1 MPRESLPLVVD
12 DLSTFAKALRAQLL
26 AHDAAQPPG
35 HQTLLN
41 MLARAAG
48 HRNLQT
54 LQARPPAPPARAPV
68 QAEAGHSDIVRRT
81 LRLFDDQGRL
91 QRLPVKRSLQLM
103 ALWGLWM
110 HFDAKR
116 PYTER
121 EVNQILTAWHG
132 FGDYCTLRRD
142 LVMQR
147 LMARTPD
154 SAVYTKLPAR
164 PDGNAMALMRALR
177 QRAH

>member
-12 DLSTFAKALRAQLL
+12 DLSTFAKSLRAQLL
-26 AHDAAQPPG
+26 KLESPQPPG

-54 LQARPPAPPARAPV
+54 LMARPPSPSRRPAEPPAEV
-68 QAEAGHSDIVRRT
+68 SEIVRRT

-91 QRLPVKRSLQLM
+91 TRLPVKRSVQLM

-110 HFDAKR
+110 RFDAKR
-116 PYTER
+116 HYRER
-121 EVNQILTAWHG
+121 EVNQILNCWHT
-132 FGDYCTLRRD
+132 FGDHCTLRRD
-142 LVMQR
+142 LVTQN
-147 LMARTPD
+147 LMARTAD
-154 SAVYTKLPAR
+154 SSVYNKLPAR
-164 PDGNAMALMRALR
+164 PGADAMALMRALR
-177 QRAH
+177 QLGS

>member
-12 DLSTFAKALRAQLL
+12 DLSSFAKALRAQLL
-26 AHDAAQPPG
+26 KHEPSQPPG

-54 LQARPPAPPARAPV
+54 LKARPPAPPPKAAPPA
-68 QAEAGHSDIVRRT
+68 AELSDIVRRT

-91 QRLPVKRSLQLM
+91 TRLPVKRSLQLM

-110 HFDAKR
+110 RFDAKR
-116 PYTER
+116 PYRER
-121 EVNQILTAWHG
+121 EVNQILTTWHS
-132 FGDYCTLRRD
+132 FGDHCTLRRD
-142 LVMQR
+142 LVTQK
-147 LMARTPD
+147 LLARTAD
-154 SAVYTKLPAR
+154 SSVYTKLPAR
-164 PDGNAMALMRALR
+164 PAEDAMALMRALR
-177 QRAH
+177 QLGS

>member
-12 DLSTFAKALRAQLL
+12 DLSTFAKSLRAQLL
-26 AHDAAQPPG
+26 KHESPQPPG

-54 LQARPPAPPARAPV
+54 LQARPPSPPAATVPANAP
-68 QAEAGHSDIVRRT
+68 HSDIVRRT
-81 LRLFDDQGRL
+81 LNLFDTQGRL
-91 QRLPVKRSLQLM
+91 QRLPAKRSLQLL

-110 HFDAKR
+110 RFDAKR
-116 PYTER
+116 QYRER

-142 LVMQR
+142 LVTQR

-154 SAVYTKLPAR
+154 SSVYTKLPAR
-164 PDGNAMALMRALR
+164 PNADAMALMRALR
-177 QRAH
+177 QRAQ

>member
-1 MPRESLPLVVD
+1 MARESLPLVVD
-12 DLSTFAKALRAQLL
+12 DLSTFTKSLRTQLL
-26 AHDAAQPPG
+26 AHPATPG

-48 HRNLQT
+48 HRNLQM
-54 LQARPPAPPARAPV
+54 LKARPPALPRTTTPARA
-68 QAEAGHSDIVRRT
+68 EHSDIVRRT

-110 HFDAKR
+110 RFDAKR
-116 PYTER
+116 PYRER
-121 EVNQILTAWHG
+121 EVNQILTAWHC

-142 LVMQR
+142 LVTQS
-147 LMARTPD
+147 LMARTTD
-154 SAVYTKLPAR
+154 SSVYTKLPAR
-164 PDGNAMALMRALR
+164 PGEDAMALMRALR
-177 QRAH
+177 QLGG

>member
-12 DLSTFAKALRAQLL
+12 DLSTFAKSLRAQLL
-26 AHDAAQPPG
+26 KHESPQPPG
-35 HQTLLN
+35 HQALLN

-54 LQARPPAPPARAPV
+54 LQARPPSPPTAPMPVAAP
-68 QAEAGHSDIVRRT
+68 HSDIVRRT
-81 LRLFDDQGRL
+81 LNLFDTQGRL
-91 QRLPVKRSLQLM
+91 QRLPAKRSLQLL

-110 HFDAKR
+110 RFDAKR
-116 PYTER
+116 PYRER
-121 EVNQILTAWHG
+121 EVNQILTAWHC

-142 LVMQR
+142 LVTQR

-154 SAVYTKLPAR
+154 SSVYTKLPAR
-164 PDGNAMALMRALR
+164 PGEDAMVLMRALR
-177 QRAH
+177 QRTH

>member
-12 DLSTFAKALRAQLL
+12 DLSTFAKSLRTQLL
-26 AHDAAQPPG
+26 AHPATPG

-48 HRNLQT
+48 HRNLQV
-54 LQARPPAPPARAPV
+54 LQARPPLPKAAPLATR
-68 QAEAGHSDIVRRT
+68 HSDIVRRT
-81 LRLFDDQGRL
+81 LHLFDEHGRL
-91 QRLPVKRSLQLM
+91 TRLPAKRSLQLL

-110 HFDAKR
+110 RFDAKR
-116 PYTER
+116 PYRER
-121 EVNQILTAWHG
+121 EVNQILTAWHT

-142 LVMQR
+142 LVTQK

-154 SAVYTKLPAR
+154 SSVYTKLPAR
-164 PDGNAMALMRALR
+164 PGEDAMALMRALR